1 MLSISYSLLGIISG
15 LSCVA
20 LIALLTF
27 SARAPVRVQG
37 SFLLPL
43 SSIAT
48 ALFLAAIFLIF
59 LNVPLNGEDYALG
72 TLDIGQA
79 TDERLH
85 VFYEKAYHQWR
96 WWNARFGEMLSIFF
110 LSFPRWVFNLSIIP
124 FLFSFFYL
132 ISIIATGKS
141 KGFWLTYSLSIA
153 AFFILWPRYEVIFW
167 RTGAANYFIPM
178 VGYLYVIYT
187 VINQGYHSLIT
198 RSPVRAVLTAAIAL
212 ICGMSFENLPP
223 ALVIFI
229 ILHRALD
236 ANGWAWRAL
245 LMDLMV
251 ISALLIGWWLLLSAP
266 STTVRTSWYREH
278 LGYAPSV
285 SYYLARAKDVLAT
298 YWAVSLPITISGV
311 ASTIYLIWSGGIR
324 KHTDILILALTSVL
338 VAGSIILAPYTEA
351 RAFSFVWVICL
362 VATIR
367 AITSLNVWAPQ
378 VITILLAIPFVAVTF
393 VTYQRFDASVS
404 ARDAAIRAGIG
415 KPSCEGS
422 FRIPLI
428 VSPAP
433 TWMLY
438 NREDWVSGQL
448 HQVREF
454 YSCNVEIQ

>member
-1 MLSISYSLLGIISG
+1 MLSISYNLLGIISG
-15 LSCVA
+15 LSCAA

-27 SARAPVRVQG
+27 SARALNRVQ
-37 SFLLPL
+37 SSLLLPQ
-43 SSIAT
+43 SAIAS

-59 LNVPLNGEDYALG
+59 LSVPLNGEDYALG

-79 TDERLH
+79 ADERLH

-110 LSFPRWVFNLSIIP
+110 LSFPKWVFNLSIIP
-124 FLFSFFYL
+124 FVFAFFYFVVK
-132 ISIIATGKS
+132 IATGKG
-141 KGFWLTYSLSIA
+141 KGFWLTYSLSISV
-153 AFFILWPRYEVIFW
+153 FFILWPRYEVIFW
-167 RTGAANYFIPM
+167 RTGAANYFIPII
-178 VGYLYVIYT
+178 GYLYIIYT
-187 VINQGYHSLIT
+187 VTGQGYHSLIT
-198 RSPVRAVLTAAIAL
+198 RNPLLATLTTAIAL

-229 ILHRALD
+229 LLHRALD
-236 ANGWAWRAL
+236 ANSWTWRAI
-245 LMDLMV
+245 LMDLV
-251 ISALLIGWWLLLSAP
+251 IILALLIGWWLLLSAP

-278 LGYAPSV
+278 LGYTPSV

-298 YWAVSLPITISGV
+298 YWLVSLPITISGL
-311 ASTIYLIWSGGIR
+311 ASTIYLVWSGGIR
-324 KHTDILILALTSVL
+324 KHTDILILALTSIL

-362 VATIR
+362 IATIR
-367 AITSLNVWAPQ
+367 ALASLNVCAPK
-378 VITILLAIPFVAVTF
+378 VIAILLAVPFIAVTF

-404 ARDAAIRAGIG
+404 ARDAAIRAEIG
-415 KPSCEGS
+415 KPLCGS
-422 FRIPLI
+422 SFQVPLI
-428 VSPAP
+428 TSPAP

-438 NREDWVSGQL
+438 NREDWFSGQL